1 MSTALARQDDDFAA
15 QPFSSPGAPS
25 RSLSRR
31 EKAAIVVR
39 LLLAEGVK
47 LPLMSLPAALQAELI
62 SQMSRMRFIDRQT
75 LREVAEEFATELDG
89 IGLAFPGG
97 VDGAL
102 KALEGAIS
110 ADVIARMRAQSG
122 AFWGEDPWETI
133 SRFDVPKL
141 VEIMQRE
148 SPEIGAVIL
157 SKLDVSKAAELL
169 GKLPGPEA
177 RRLTIAV
184 SDTADVMPDTVRCI
198 GAALAAQLQAEP
210 PRAFTAASVERIG
223 AILDVSPGPT
233 REEVLAGLEE
243 EDREFADRVRAAI
256 FTFVDIPERVDPKD
270 VAIIAKTVE
279 QPSLVAALAGAAG
292 DPKMAV
298 VSDFILSKLPGRL
311 ADTIRTEVA
320 EFGPVDATSSEAA
333 QIAVVRAVRRLV
345 DSGEIKLVTASD

>member
-1 MSTALARQDDDFAA
+1 MITALATQEEDFAP
-15 QPFSSPGAPS
+15 QFGGSGAP
-25 RSLSRR
+25 RSLTRR
-31 EKAAIVVR
+31 EKAAVVVR

-110 ADVIARMRAQSG
+110 ADVIAKMRAQSG

-133 SRFDVPKL
+133 SRFEVPKL
-141 VEIMQRE
+141 VELMQRE

-157 SKLDVSKAAELL
+157 SKLKVGTAAEVL
-169 GKLPGPEA
+169 GKLTGPEA

-210 PRAFTAASVERIG
+210 PRAFTAASVQRIG
-223 AILDVSPGPT
+223 AILDVSPAPT
-233 REEVLAGLEE
+233 REEVLAGLDE
-243 EDREFADRVRAAI
+243 EDREFADQVRAAI
-256 FTFVDIPERVDPKD
+256 FTFVDIPDRVDPKD
-270 VAIIAKTVE
+270 VAAIAKAID
-279 QPSLVAALAGAAG
+279 QADLVAALAGAAG

-298 VSDFILSKLPGRL
+298 ASDFILSKLPGRL

-320 EFGPVDATSSEAA
+320 EFGPIGDTDSESA
-333 QIAVVRAVRRLV
+333 QIAVVRAIRTLA
-345 DSGEIKLVTASD
+345 DSGGIKLATTAE

>member
-1 MSTALARQDDDFAA
+1 MDLALATQDEDY
-15 QPFSSPGAPS
+15 APS
-25 RSLSRR
+25 GFGGAEKRRLSRR

-47 LPLMSLPAALQAELI
+47 LPLMSLPQPLQAELI

-75 LREVAEEFATELDG
+75 LREVAEEFATELDS
-89 IGLAFPGG
+89 IGLAFGGG

-133 SRFDVPKL
+133 SRFEVPKL
-141 VEIMQRE
+141 VEIIERE

-157 SKLDVSKAAELL
+157 SKLDVTKAAELL
-169 GKLPGPEA
+169 GKLSGPEA

-256 FTFVDIPERVDPKD
+256 FTFVDIPDRVDPKD
-270 VAIIAKTVE
+270 VAVIAKSVD
-279 QPSLVAALAGAAG
+279 QQVLVAALAGAAG

-298 VSDFILSKLPGRL
+298 VAEFILSKLPGRL
-311 ADTIRTEVA
+311 ADTIRTEVK
-320 EFGPVDATSSEAA
+320 EFGPIGPSDSEAA
-333 QIAVVRAVRRLV
+333 QIAVVRAVRKLA
-345 DSGEIKLVTASD
+345 DSGEIKLVTAAE